1 MHLACKHELAHKF
14 RGTFFNGYL
23 GDVRGSARRP
33 TRPGVMCAPLGP
45 KPGLGV
51 GKRSHRGSKRLSY
64 LWSSLASLL
73 SSSLSFSLLALS
85 SRLFSGASLL
95 ASLLASLSSSPPSS
109 RLSGTCA
116 MSLPFPGRPQ
126 PAHMR
131 HEQRAS
137 VDALGGQSAR
147 RVKIDM
153 VVERCRRSKARQ
165 ERTFCCSE
173 AVRTVIFTQRR
184 RPRAY
189 ATNGHSATDISG
201 EVWAERTSGPS
212 RWSLVHHGWTP
223 SRR

>member
-1 MHLACKHELAHKF
+1 MCKPKIIRYCVHDLKITLANPAPPLAGPACGWSHL
-14 RGTFFNGYL
+14 
-23 GDVRGSARRP
+23 SSP
-33 TRPGVMCAPLGP
+33 M
-45 KPGLGV
+45 
-51 GKRSHRGSKRLSY
+51 SRLFVSCPSF
-64 LWSSLASLL
+64 LVLASLIL
-73 SSSLSFSLLALS
+73 SSLVLPSLALDVS
-85 SRLFSGASLL
+85 HPLAYLSLFH
-95 ASLLASLSSSPPSS
+95 PRP
-109 RLSGTCA
+109 
-116 MSLPFPGRPQ
+116 PGRPQ

-147 RVKIDM
+147 QVKIDM

-165 ERTFCCSE
+165 RTFCCSE

>member
-1 MHLACKHELAHKF
+1 MIVH
-14 RGTFFNGYL
+14 GTQ
-23 GDVRGSARRP
+23 SARVLHDCP
-33 TRPGVMCAPLGP
+33 TLAQTHAHNGSL
-45 KPGLGV
+45 
-51 GKRSHRGSKRLSY
+51 SHMYGCPSATSCLVSTSR
-64 LWSSLASLL
+64 L
-73 SSSLSFSLLALS
+73 SSSRSLVSYVSSSCLLSLVPRPCVTHPLIPRSPVSRSRHLSSSRLPLALS
-85 SRLFSGASLL
+85 GPR
-95 ASLLASLSSSPPSS
+95 P
-109 RLSGTCA
+109 
-116 MSLPFPGRPQ
+116 PGRPQ

-147 RVKIDM
+147 QVKIDM

-165 ERTFCCSE
+165 RTFCCSE

-184 RPRAY
+184 RPRGY
-189 ATNGHSATDISG
+189 ATNRHSATDISG